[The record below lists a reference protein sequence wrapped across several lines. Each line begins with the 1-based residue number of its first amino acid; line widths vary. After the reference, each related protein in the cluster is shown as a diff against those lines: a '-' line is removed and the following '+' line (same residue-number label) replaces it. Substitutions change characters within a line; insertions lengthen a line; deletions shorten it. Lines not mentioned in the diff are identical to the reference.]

1 MLMEVIFSAG
11 NINDFLL
18 YIGYLLSF
26 SSRYR
31 LCDTASTIV
40 LMIESMHQVYG
51 CLQQSS
57 FSVAVSLKYFCNKI
71 L

>member
-1 MLMEVIFSAG
+1 MLMELIFSAG

-18 YIGYLLSF
+18 HIGHLLSF

-31 LCDTASTIV
+31 LCDKASTTV

-57 FSVAVSLKYFCNKI
+57 FSVAVKFEIFL
-71 L
+71 